1 MLQIVNYQE
10 CIQVLWVPGRKR
22 EAWTRVILTDFS
34 EKEVELGF
42 KNQQDLNPLI
52 FKLQG
57 MRDFTL
63 YSQHLAQSLAYSR
76 CQPFI
81 ESKWNLSLFD
91 LAKSRK
97 KISNEG

>member
-1 MLQIVNYQE
+1 M
-10 CIQVLWVPGRKR
+10 
-22 EAWTRVILTDFS
+22 TDFS

-42 KNQQDLNPLI
+42 QNQQDLNPLV

-57 MRDFTL
+57 MRDFAL

-81 ESKWNLSLFD
+81 ESKRNLSLFD

-97 KISNEG
+97 FQMKAKTEIINSMLNAEHCQR